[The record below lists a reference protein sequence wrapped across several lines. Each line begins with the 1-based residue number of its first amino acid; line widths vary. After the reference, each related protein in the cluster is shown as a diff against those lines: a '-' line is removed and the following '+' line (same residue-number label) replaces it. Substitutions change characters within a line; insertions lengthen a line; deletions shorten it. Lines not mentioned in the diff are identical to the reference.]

1 MRRAKCVMAIIVG
14 LGLAGPAWAFNFG
27 GGSGPG
33 PIKNVPID
41 TSNVVAPL
49 PQPQRAGS
57 GSFFSKFHLPSWI
70 PGFGQ
75 NRSPRPGSLQPRR
88 PIMPSN

>member
-1 MRRAKCVMAIIVG
+1 MRRAKCVMALIVG
-14 LGLAGPAWAFNFG
+14 LGLAGPARAFNFG
-27 GGSGPG
+27 GGSGQG

-49 PQPQRAGS
+49 PNPQPVS
-57 GSFFSKFHLPSWI
+57 NGSFFSKFRVPSWV

-75 NRSPRPGSLQPRR
+75 SRSPRPGTLQPRR
-88 PIMPSN
+88 PIVPRN